1 MFVHFT
7 VVNCLVCL
15 LIVGA
20 VCQDLSVSLSMHPS
34 DNGGK
39 VVVNSTVVLRCTVN
53 VNIVGRDTAEWYRRQ
68 GANRYQL
75 GTDSFIRHH
84 LTAARYRLKTESRTS
99 STAVYVLTISGN
111 IVIIHINVITA
122 RVVYCRRFCFWH
134 RHSLWLPRAV
144 NYVRFC
150 F

>member
-1 MFVHFT
+1 
-7 VVNCLVCL
+7 
-15 LIVGA
+15 
-20 VCQDLSVSLSMHPS
+20 MHPS
-34 DNGGK
+34 DSGGK

-53 VNIVGRDTAEWYRRQ
+53 VNIVGRDNAEWYLRQ

-99 STAVYVLTISGN
+99 STAVYILTISGN

-122 RVVYCRRFCFWH
+122 RSSELRNVLFLIIFIHQYQNNWWHLKRRIN
-134 RHSLWLPRAV
+134 L
-144 NYVRFC
+144 N
-150 F
+150 